1 MMKRE
6 YELKNIQG
14 LRGIAIAM
22 IFVAHTGSFLT
33 QNEQVQKFL
42 SQFGGYGVTLF
53 LTISG
58 LLLADKMQER
68 VYNGTIV
75 EGLKYAWNKIRKL
88 YWLHFLMWIAVMGI
102 DYFAGRDFDAKQ
114 IIFSIFNLT
123 LTQDYIPFSGIINS
137 FNGPSWYLSM
147 STFLWL
153 LTPWFVAKVEKV
165 QLSPP
170 KIVACIS
177 GILLLRT
184 IWLTI
189 AKWVIGFIDS
199 HYAWINV
206 SWFADWLTYFCPLLC
221 FGTYILT
228 FFVRKLYKTCKANE
242 KMCMFSIAI
251 LIFVCKLC
259 RDFWQSGTFM
269 ILAITIIVSFL
280 ADDGNKV
287 IDFALQNKPLSNI
300 GNLSSYIFLIH
311 GPVNFALRDFGAA
324 IPVPIK
330 FFVSVL
336 ITLLLSIIATR
347 AYKGYV
353 MKKEMK

>member
-6 YELKNIQG
+6 YILKNIQG
-14 LRGIAIAM
+14 LRAIAIAM
-22 IFVAHTGSFLT
+22 IFVAHTGSFIT
-33 QNEQVQKFL
+33 QNEQIQAFL

-53 LTISG
+53 LSISG
-58 LLLADKMQER
+58 LLLADKKQKGI
-68 VYNGTIV
+68 YDGTIV
-75 EGLKYAWNKIRKL
+75 EGIKYTWNRIRKL
-88 YWLHFLMWIAVMGI
+88 YWLHVLMWIVVLGI
-102 DYFAGRDFDAKQ
+102 NHFAGREFGAKQ

-147 STFLWL
+147 CTFIWL
-153 LTPWFVAKVEKV
+153 LTPWFIAKVEKT
-165 QLSPP
+165 QFTLP
-170 KIVACIS
+170 KTVVYIS
-177 GILLLRT
+177 EILLLRI

-189 AKWVIGFIDS
+189 AKWFIGVVDS
-199 HYAWINV
+199 HHVGINV

-221 FGTYILT
+221 FGTYILA
-228 FFVRKLYKTCKANE
+228 FFVRKLYKGCKRNGKTC
-242 KMCMFSIAI
+242 MIFIAI
-251 LIFVCKLC
+251 LIFSCKLSVGL
-259 RDFWQSGTFM
+259 WQSSTFM
-269 ILAITIIVSFL
+269 ILAISIVVSLL
-280 ADDGNKV
+280 ADNGNKV
-287 IDFALQNKPLSNI
+287 IDFVLQNRFLSNI

-336 ITLLLSIIATR
+336 ITLLLSIIASR

-353 MKKEMK
+353 IKKEMK